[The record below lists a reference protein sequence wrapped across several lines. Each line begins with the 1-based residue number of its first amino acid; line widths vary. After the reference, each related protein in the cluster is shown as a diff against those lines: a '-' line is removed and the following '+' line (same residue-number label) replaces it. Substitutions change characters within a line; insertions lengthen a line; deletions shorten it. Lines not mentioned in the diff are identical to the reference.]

1 MDNTIVILYRDIS
14 QLTGLMVQEYNSAT
28 YMGNYVQK
36 EVMLI
41 NYCPGDYTT
50 QHVKGG
56 IRLVFNTAQDL
67 VNWLLKYE

>member
-1 MDNTIVILYRDIS
+1 MDNTIVILYRDITR
-14 QLTGLMVQEYNSAT
+14 LTSLKVQEYYST
-28 YMGNYVQK
+28 IYTGNFVQK

-41 NYCPGDYTT
+41 NFCPGDYTT

-56 IRLVFNTAQDL
+56 IQLVFNTAQDL